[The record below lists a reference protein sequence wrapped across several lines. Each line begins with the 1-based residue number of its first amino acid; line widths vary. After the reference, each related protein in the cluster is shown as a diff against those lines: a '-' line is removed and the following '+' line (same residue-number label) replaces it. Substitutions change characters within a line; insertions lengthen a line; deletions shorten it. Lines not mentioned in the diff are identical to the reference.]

1 MTRDHS
7 KPARRSTFS
16 TRRRAAALLAVA
28 VAGGT
33 VFTGVAE
40 AAPAKADV
48 AFYKGKTITWDVPS
62 APGASFYDSAT
73 ILAPLVEKYLGA
85 TVNIVSI
92 PAGATIAGQDQA
104 AAASPNGLTL
114 GDLNVSAN
122 ISNKATNVA
131 GINFDETKVDYV
143 SGLPINPDVF
153 VISPSESYKTW
164 DALVKARPSSLSSAD
179 YAGSIDILQRAMYGA
194 YGIKAKLVTGYSDVP
209 DQVAGFLRGDTQ
221 LAANQVP
228 AFASTVAGGKARPLL
243 VTAPIPAGAAGYAQ
257 LKAVPDIA
265 QYAVKNPPQTAS
277 GKNAIKA
284 METLF
289 GAKAVNNV
297 IFAPSGTPAPLV
309 AALTMAFDSAQTSAT
324 AEAAFTKASLAPG
337 YISPTQVAA
346 DITTGTKLEGAIG
359 AAVSDYAG

>member
-7 KPARRSTFS
+7 KPAGRPTCS
-16 TRRRAAALLAVA
+16 TRRRAAAVLAVA
-28 VAGGT
+28 VVGGT
-33 VFTGVAE
+33 LLSGVA
-40 AAPAKADV
+40 AASPAGANL

-73 ILAPLVEKYLGA
+73 ILAPLVEKYLDA

-104 AAASPNGLTL
+104 AAASPNGLTI

-131 GINFDETKVDYV
+131 GINFDETKVGYV

-153 VISPSESYKTW
+153 VISPSQSYKTW
-164 DALVKARPSSLSSAD
+164 DALVAARPSSLSSAD
-179 YAGSIDILQRAMYGA
+179 YAGSIDILQRTMYGA

-228 AFASTVAGGKARPLL
+228 AFESTIAGGKARALL
-243 VTAPIPAGAAGYAQ
+243 VTAPITAGSSGYAQ
-257 LKAVPDIA
+257 LKTVPDIA
-265 QYAVKNPPQTAS
+265 QFAAKNPPKTAG

-289 GAKAVNNV
+289 GAEAVNNV
-297 IFAPSGTPAPLV
+297 VFAPAGTPAPLL
-309 AALTMAFDSAQTSAT
+309 AALTEAFHSAQTSAT

-337 YISPTQVAA
+337 YISPAQVAA
-346 DITTGTKLEGAIG
+346 DITASTKLEGAIG